1 MNLTGRLFL
10 TGGTGFFG
18 KNLLEFVIG
27 NGCPAEITI
36 LSRDPEKFRREFPL
50 YSRLNIR
57 FIQGDILDFP
67 LPAESFD
74 YIIHGATPADARMIA
89 EQPDLIYRTITDG
102 TRRILELAERSPSAR
117 FLYISSGAV
126 YGPQPPDLPG
136 FPEDWIGIPE
146 NAYGKGK
153 LTAEKMCREAL
164 PKCVIARCFA
174 FSGRYLPLEKH
185 FAVGNFVSDVLHDRD
200 IVIRGDGRT
209 VRSYL
214 DARDLAEW
222 LFKLL
227 TGDFCGVYNVGSD
240 HAVTIRELAETV
252 LHVSGK
258 NLGLRILGK
267 PDPNPPHRYLPDI
280 SKAKKAGLLQTVPL
294 EESLKKM
301 LNQERLP

>member
-1 MNLTGRLFL
+1 MKLDGRLFL

-18 KNLLEFVIG
+18 KNLLEFLIE
-27 NGCPAEITI
+27 NGSRAEITI
-36 LSRDPEKFRREFPL
+36 LSRNPEKFRREFPL
-50 YSRLNIR
+50 YSCLNIR

-67 LPAESFD
+67 FLSKPFD

-89 EQPDLIYRTITDG
+89 EQPDLIYRTITEG
-102 TRRILELAERSPSAR
+102 TRRILELAEHSPSAR

-136 FPEDWIGIPE
+136 FPEDWNGIPE

-153 LTAEKMCREAL
+153 LAAEKMCLEAL
-164 PKCVIARCFA
+164 PQCVIARCFA

-185 FAVGNFVSDVLHDRD
+185 FAVGNFISDVLHDRD

-214 DARDLAEW
+214 DSRDLAEW
-222 LFKLL
+222 LFRLL
-227 TGDFCGVYNVGSD
+227 TEDFSGVYNVGSE

-252 LHVSGK
+252 LRVSGK
-258 NLGLRILGK
+258 NLGMRILGK
-267 PDPNPPHRYLPDI
+267 PDSKPPHRYLPDI
-280 SKAKKAGLLQTVPL
+280 SKAKKAGLMQTVPL
-294 EESLKKM
+294 EESLRKM
-301 LNQERLP
+301 LDQERLP

>member
-1 MNLTGRLFL
+1 MKLEGRLFL

-18 KNLLEFVIG
+18 KNLLEFLIG
-27 NGCPAEITI
+27 SGSRAEITI
-36 LSRDPEKFRREFPL
+36 LSRDPDLFRINFPQ

-57 FIQGDILDFP
+57 FVTGDILDFP
-67 LPAESFD
+67 FPSGRFD

-89 EQPDLIYRTITDG
+89 EQPDRIRRLIVEG
-102 TRRILELAERSPSAR
+102 TRRVLDFAEHSPDAR

-136 FPEDWIGIPE
+136 FPEHWNGIPE

-153 LTAEKMCREAL
+153 LEAEKMCMNVR
-164 PKCVIARCFA
+164 PQCVIARCFA
-174 FSGRYLPLEKH
+174 FSGRHLPLDKH
-185 FAVGNFVSDVLHDRD
+185 FAVGNFVRDILHDRD

-214 DARDLAEW
+214 DSRDLAEW
-222 LFKLL
+222 LFRLL
-227 TGDFCGVYNVGSD
+227 TEDFSGVYNVGSE

-258 NLGLRILGK
+258 KLGVRILGK
-267 PDPNPPHRYLPDI
+267 PDPGPPHRYLPDI

-294 EESLKKM
+294 ELSLKKM
-301 LNQERLP
+301 LDQERLP